1 MSATLQQSMS
11 PIEWSM
17 LQDCSPNSTGT
28 PANALPLSISTSI
41 RDVSRIRMTVDYSR
55 NGSFTCQG
63 SLGASYDGRF
73 TLCLGIQNES
83 ADNDELPLPKQPIWF
98 YHALR
103 LMSCSAA
110 TARSAVLR
118 TGLCVLTRFGAE
130 SIAASLTE
138 RGILLAVVVY
148 STSRSKS
155 NRHRSECYCD
165 SCYSEVFHTRSPL
178 NLLIL
183 VGLC

>member
-41 RDVSRIRMTVDYSR
+41 RDVSRIRITVAYSM

-63 SLGASYDGRF
+63 SPGASYDGRF

-83 ADNDELPLPKQPIWF
+83 ADNDELPLPKQPLWF

-103 LMSCSAA
+103 LLSCSAA
-110 TARSAVLR
+110 AARSAVLR

-130 SIAASLTE
+130 PIAASLTE
-138 RGILLAVVVY
+138 RGILFAVVVY
-148 STSRSKS
+148 SISRSKS

-165 SCYSEVFHTRSPL
+165 SCYSEVFHTRSP
-178 NLLIL
+178 
-183 VGLC
+183 